1 MNEHAATHLKE
12 DEESTDVEDEIKKM
26 MNQTVRSSS
35 QKVTVEIEKEIDN
48 TVSLLKQLSIQ
59 YDELQSLLVSIP
71 KDSAEAF
78 PIDVVASFVR
88 ASQISPSLV
97 KMLSSLSE
105 ETKTLRRESAKT
117 SAQLKDAVVKMHEV
131 SQKSQSEQLE
141 RKFLENT
148 VKDATLELKASR
160 DAMATLRKKLIE
172 LEAALDAQ
180 KKINKEL
187 LMSKKITL
195 KERDVHE
202 EEKKILRALIEEKD
216 SAFHG
221 LSLKLEQEEF
231 EKKRL
236 KRDLDVLRIQFLR
249 LQKRA
254 ELKDTALETCNRE
267 MERMIKQLEHLSKMD
282 TEKKEKLQY
291 LKIIKKRLET
301 ENRHL
306 LSLGGSSDTV
316 KGRSL
321 AAVNGRSTAT
331 ADLGAQ
337 DVSHHMANQYTQKNT
352 SYKKNPKNQSRNGSE
367 PEKTYELEEISQ
379 DSAEPANA
387 AEREIE
393 DRDAQNVP
401 SSFRNAVSSSVPSES
416 DSADKTAT
424 SFREMQKKT
433 EEMSKKFKEL
443 EILLQEIKRGT
454 NGQQ

>member
-1 MNEHAATHLKE
+1 MSEHAATHLRE
-12 DEESTDVEDEIKKM
+12 DEDSTDVEDEIKKM
-26 MNQTVRSSS
+26 MGRAARVSSS
-35 QKVTVEIEKEIDN
+35 LKPTVEIEKEID
-48 TVSLLKQLSIQ
+48 TAVSLLKQLSLQ
-59 YDELQSLLVSIP
+59 YDELMGLLLSLP
-71 KDSAEAF
+71 KDSAADAF

-97 KMLSSLSE
+97 KMLSCLSE
-105 ETKTLRRESAKT
+105 ETKTLRKDAAKT

-131 SQKSQSEQLE
+131 SQKSQTEQLE
-141 RKFLENT
+141 KRFLEQT

-160 DAMATLRKKLIE
+160 EALASLRKKVLE

-187 LMSKKITL
+187 LLSKKITL
-195 KERDVHE
+195 KEGDVHE

-216 SAFHG
+216 SAFHS
-221 LSLKLEQEEF
+221 LSIKLEHEEF

-236 KRDLDVLRIQFLR
+236 RRDLDVLRIQFLR

-254 ELKDTALETCNRE
+254 ELKDAALENCNRE

-291 LKIIKKRLET
+291 LKIMKKRLET

-306 LSLGGSSDTV
+306 LSLGGSS
-316 KGRSL
+316 
-321 AAVNGRSTAT
+321 AP
-331 ADLGAQ
+331 ADSGVQ
-337 DVSHHMANQYTQKNT
+337 DVGFRSAEQSTRKNT
-352 SYKKNPKNQSRNGSE
+352 GSPKKTQSQSRNGSG
-367 PEKTYELEEISQ
+367 PEKTYDLEEISQ
-379 DSAEPANA
+379 DSAGPADA

-393 DRDAQNVP
+393 DMDARNVP
-401 SSFRNAVSSSVPSES
+401 SSFRNAVSSSANPSES
-416 DSADKTAT
+416 DSGDRTAT

-443 EILLQEIKRGT
+443 EILLQEIKRGAA
-454 NGQQ
+454 GQ